1 MKILN
6 PKFYILNSN
15 SKGFTIIEMLVIIG
29 TLSLISAIL
38 IINIRSGGQQVI
50 LFREQAKILSILSK
64 AKSLGVATFGKT
76 GVPCGYGVHFEAPS
90 TFLIFKDLAGDC
102 QVSDKRYSGGAEIYE
117 AFQLDPVLKFDT
129 LTLSDVIFIPP
140 DPSVVITPSQDE
152 ATVVIKVIKSGTSA
166 TIKINSAGQ
175 IST

>member
-1 MKILN
+1 MN
-6 PKFYILNSN
+6 R
-15 SKGFTIIEMLVIIG
+15 GFTIIEMLIIIG
-29 TLSLISAIL
+29 TLSFISAIL
-38 IINIRSGGQQVI
+38 IVNIHSSEQQI
-50 LFREQAKILSILSK
+50 TLFREQAKIVSILSR
-64 AKSLGVATFGKT
+64 AKSLSVATFGKA

-102 QVSDKRYSGGAEIYE
+102 QVSDKRYSGGTEIYE
-117 AFQLDPVLKFDT
+117 SFQLDPVLNFDT

-152 ATVVIKVIKSGTSA
+152 ATVIIKAIKSGTSA